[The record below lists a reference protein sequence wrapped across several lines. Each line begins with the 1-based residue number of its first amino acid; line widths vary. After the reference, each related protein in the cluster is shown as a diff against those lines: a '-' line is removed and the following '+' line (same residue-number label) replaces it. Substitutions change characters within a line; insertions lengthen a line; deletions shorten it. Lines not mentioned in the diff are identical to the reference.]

1 MLIIIIMQLEST
13 FAHKIFI
20 DMLCFRITVE
30 WLTPEQEGPAGA
42 GAGEPCE
49 DVHSP
54 AHSADRSRACQ
65 NVTYFVLLALEILF
79 VITIL

>member
-30 WLTPEQEGPAGA
+30 WLTPGQEGLAGA
-42 GAGEPCE
+42 GAGQPCE
-49 DVHSP
+49 DAHRP
-54 AHSADRSRACQ
+54 AHSADGTRACQ
-65 NVTYFVLLALEILF
+65 YVTYWVVLAL
-79 VITIL
+79 